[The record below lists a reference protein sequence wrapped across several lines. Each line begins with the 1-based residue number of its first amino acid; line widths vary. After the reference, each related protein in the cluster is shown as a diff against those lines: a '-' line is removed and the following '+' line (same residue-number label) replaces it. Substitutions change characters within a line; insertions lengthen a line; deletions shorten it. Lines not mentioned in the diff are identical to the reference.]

1 MDGWALIEVGFVTTF
16 FLFKGHTLVLQ
27 NIDCWFRID
36 PLKLRVKIS
45 AALTPKKKKK
55 KLIFFCIMGF
65 LAPAGPARYVWFT
78 WGARCLTMADA
89 ASSWQ
94 TEPAGPVAR
103 NTSAVAENRSS
114 IAISPPR
121 SLLSGAY
128 RLKQRL
134 RHFVEELRLRYV
146 HSLSHL
152 SATDDPQYAGVP
164 TGEIKLPDTRLHH
177 CPAPARRTAGRRV
190 FNHACFTGPPRL
202 VKSWWPLMTKGIA
215 GVMKRNGPRGEGIG
229 GRWSS
234 RWGRW
239 RCNCREEIGTL
250 SNERKGWKKGEGG
263 AFPSGRGLSEAGAK
277 SEFPSCDDHYMFL
290 YNVQGCRHFTSRH
303 SEITFSP
310 PRMAV
315 SSSSFVLRWVQF
327 DASMLS
333 LQSHA
338 KEKC

>member
-1 MDGWALIEVGFVTTF
+1 MHENMFRHQTLDSQTFKKDGWALIEVGFVTTF

-27 NIDCWFRID
+27 NIDCWFSND

-45 AALTPKKKKK
+45 AALKPKKK
-55 KLIFFCIMGF
+55 IDF
-65 LAPAGPARYVWFT
+65 LLHYGILGSRRDPPGMYGSREVLVVWRWPTPHPLGRRSQRGLWPGAP
-78 WGARCLTMADA
+78 LL
-89 ASSWQ
+89 WQ
-94 TEPAGPVAR
+94 KTDHPLQYL
-103 NTSAVAENRSS
+103 
-114 IAISPPR
+114 PPR

-177 CPAPARRTAGRRV
+177 CRAPARRTAGRRV

-215 GVMKRNGPRGEGIG
+215 GVMKRNGPRGERIG

-263 AFPSGRGLSEAGAK
+263 SFSQRPWLEWGWSKKWISIMRWSLHVPVQRTGLPPLHSQAFW
-277 SEFPSCDDHYMFL
+277 
-290 YNVQGCRHFTSRH
+290 NN
-303 SEITFSP
+303 IFSP
-310 PRMAV
+310 PNG
-315 SSSSFVLRWVQF
+315 
-327 DASMLS
+327 S
-333 LQSHA
+333 LFILFCS
-338 KEKC
+338 

>member
-1 MDGWALIEVGFVTTF
+1 MHYGILGSHWDPPDMYGSREVLFVWRWPTPHPLGRRSQRGLWPGAPLLWQKT
-16 FLFKGHTLVLQ
+16 KRPLQ
-27 NIDCWFRID
+27 YL
-36 PLKLRVKIS
+36 PL
-45 AALTPKKKKK
+45 
-55 KLIFFCIMGF
+55 
-65 LAPAGPARYVWFT
+65 
-78 WGARCLTMADA
+78 
-89 ASSWQ
+89 
-94 TEPAGPVAR
+94 
-103 NTSAVAENRSS
+103 
-114 IAISPPR
+114 R

-177 CPAPARRTAGRRV
+177 CRSPARRTAGRRV

-215 GVMKRNGPRGEGIG
+215 GVMKRNGPRGERIG
-229 GRWSS
+229 GPWSS

-263 AFPSGRGLSEAGAK
+263 AFPSGRGWSEAGTK

-310 PRMAV
+310 PRTAV
-315 SSSSFVLRWVQF
+315 CSSSLVLSWVQF
-327 DASMLS
+327 DASMLF